1 MGEPPATGAAFH
13 DRDETY
19 RVLFELESDAIF
31 LIDNEAGQILEVNP
45 AASTLYGYSRAEL
58 LSKRNVDL
66 SAEPG
71 DTRAATQGQRP
82 RVPFRYHR
90 KKDGTVFPV
99 EITARH
105 FVWRGRDAHIAA
117 IRDITHR
124 QRAEA
129 ALVRRTRQ
137 LETVRAITAEITR
150 ELDLTA
156 LLQLIARRV
165 AEIVDASHS
174 LVFLWDEGAGVLRL
188 LEAGHFKGVADVRL
202 RINFFEE
209 LSARAS
215 AAAAPAVRTEAAG
228 LIDTM
233 NSRIGELVMVAGLTG
248 INRDVPPFC
257 TVVGDRPRS
266 LAGLNKVGLKRAGVA
281 VESVRALKAA
291 FRTLFRTDGPLAER
305 ILAVERGTPE
315 VERLLAFVQSSKRG
329 VIGLAGVAEEADDD

>member
-1 MGEPPATGAAFH
+1 MGEPPATDATVHASY
-13 DRDETY
+13 ETY
-19 RVLFELESDAIF
+19 RILFEMESDAIF

-82 RVPFRYHR
+82 RVPFRYQR

-137 LETVRAITAEITR
+137 LETVRATTAEITR
-150 ELDLTA
+150 ELDLPA
-156 LLQLIARRV
+156 
-165 AEIVDASHS
+165 
-174 LVFLWDEGAGVLRL
+174 VLRL
-188 LEAGHFKGVADVRL
+188 ITQRACVLTGATAGDLDVWDDARRSRRRPHGSAERPGRWTLGEGRWVVA
-202 RINFFEE
+202 
-209 LSARAS
+209 
-215 AAAAPAVRTEAAG
+215 TAAG
-228 LIDTM
+228 ADHQRLPHQRGAPD
-233 NSRIGELVMVAGLTG
+233 AGQTNHHRCEPPLRQPTG
-248 INRDVPPFC
+248 D
-257 TVVGDRPRS
+257 
-266 LAGLNKVGLKRAGVA
+266 GV
-281 VESVRALKAA
+281 
-291 FRTLFRTDGPLAER
+291 DHER
-305 ILAVERGTPE
+305 EG
-315 VERLLAFVQSSKRG
+315 
-329 VIGLAGVAEEADDD
+329 